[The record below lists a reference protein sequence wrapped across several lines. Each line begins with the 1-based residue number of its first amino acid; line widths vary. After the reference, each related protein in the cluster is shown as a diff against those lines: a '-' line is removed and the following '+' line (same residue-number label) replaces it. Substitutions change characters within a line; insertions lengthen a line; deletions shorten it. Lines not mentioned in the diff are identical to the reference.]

1 MNLHFWGFMIKRTLT
16 LATAIIRSL
25 IFLWVTASVFPVYAD
40 SLPER
45 IDQFVS
51 SFDYQTAVVTY
62 DIRSIQK
69 EYPTRLLIHETMLP
83 QTSAYPLKDIQ
94 LLYRLAENCSGNLP
108 LNPLV
113 TEPLVFTRA
122 LCKGTQ
128 LPIRWFAR
136 SALIH
141 PGGGTYA
148 ARYAEAYP
156 DMFTELEPFMHIQE
170 RPKATEESLLG
181 RLQHMDEETMSALI
195 SGSVMFSD
203 GTLYW
208 LRKGDKYHLFEESA
222 WQQNAG
228 KAGLSFTLA
237 SNDTTCFV
245 QRGNL
250 CWDIE
255 DHSDLLRI
263 SMVILVIANI
273 LLVIGWSIYRWNS
286 KRQDMKSRMLILQI
300 LTHELRT
307 PIASL
312 SLTVEGF
319 RREFEHLPESVYDE
333 FRRLCEDSRRLRQLA
348 EASKDYLQ
356 SDNKPLATDWV
367 PSVAEWLEYKV
378 EEEFVEPIEFIIN
391 QDIAAKLNV
400 YWLGTCVDNLIRN
413 AVKYGVTPVTLEV
426 LTQPNSVIIKVTDQG
441 TLTNKDWRHL
451 RKPFVSKSGL
461 GLGLTI
467 VESMVGRMGGSMTL
481 IGPPTTFILEIPCET
496 DIASR

>member
-1 MNLHFWGFMIKRTLT
+1 MSLT
-16 LATAIIRSL
+16 AVQA
-25 IFLWVTASVFPVYAD
+25 YAD

-45 IDQFVS
+45 IDLFVS
-51 SFDYQTAVVTY
+51 LFDYDSAIVSYDIHEIQTA
-62 DIRSIQK
+62 
-69 EYPTRLLIHETMLP
+69 YPTRLLTPDSMLP
-83 QTSAYPLKDIQ
+83 QTARYPLADIQ
-94 LLYRLAENCSGNLP
+94 KLYKLSLNCTGTLP
-108 LNPLV
+108 LSPLI

-128 LPIRWFAR
+128 LTSRWFAR
-136 SALIH
+136 SGLIH

-148 ARYAEAYP
+148 SRYVKKYP
-156 DMFTELEPFMHIQE
+156 EKFDALQQFMHIKE
-170 RPKATEESLLG
+170 RPEAPLDTLLG
-181 RLQHMDEETMSALI
+181 RLQRMSEESITALI
-195 SGSVMFSD
+195 AGASMFD
-203 GTLYW
+203 ELDELW
-208 LRKGDKYHLFEESA
+208 LRKGDEYYVFSGETWA
-222 WQQNAG
+222 QNAN
-228 KAGLSFTLA
+228 KAGLTYWVA
-237 SNDTTCFV
+237 SSDRTCFV
-245 QRGNL
+245 QRGNI

-255 DHSDLLRI
+255 DHTDFLRI
-263 SMVILVIANI
+263 SMVVLVIANI
-273 LLVIGWSIYRWNS
+273 LLVLGWSVYRWNS
-286 KRQDMKSRMLILQI
+286 KRQEMKSRMLILQI

-319 RREFEHLPESVYDE
+319 RREFEHLPESLYDE

-367 PSVAEWLEYKV
+367 PSVEEWLTYKI
-378 EEEFVEPIEFIIN
+378 EEEFDGKIPLIIN

-413 AVKYGVTPVTLEV
+413 AVKYGIAPVCLDVTTSKNCVT
-426 LTQPNSVIIKVTDQG
+426 IKVIDQG
-441 TLTNKDWRHL
+441 SLTRKDWRHL

-467 VESMVGRMGGSMTL
+467 VESMVGRMGGKMTL
-481 IGPPTTFILEIPCET
+481 LGPPTTFILEIPCET

>member
-1 MNLHFWGFMIKRTLT
+1 MITKVLRTLIT
-16 LATAIIRSL
+16 CSLLVSSLAR
-25 IFLWVTASVFPVYAD
+25 AD

-45 IDQFVS
+45 IDLFIDLFDTSNAIVS
-51 SFDYQTAVVTY
+51 Y
-62 DIRSIQK
+62 DVRALQSD
-69 EYPTRLLIHETMLP
+69 YPTRLIEPSSMFP
-83 QTSAYPLKDIQ
+83 QTAEYPLRDIQ
-94 LLYRLAENCSGNLP
+94 RLYQLAQNCTGNLP

-122 LCKGTQ
+122 ICNGTTLSQ
-128 LPIRWFAR
+128 RWFAR

-141 PGGGTYA
+141 PGGGSYA
-148 ARYAEAYP
+148 HRYVLVHP
-156 DMFTELEPFMHIQE
+156 DKAIELQQYMHVKE
-170 RPKATEESLLG
+170 RPVASENSLLG
-181 RLQHMDEETMSALI
+181 RLQRMSEESMNSLIAGSSMFLEDDE
-195 SGSVMFSD
+195 F
-203 GTLYW
+203 W
-208 LRKGDKYHLFEESA
+208 LRKNDSYYVFPESV
-222 WQQNAG
+222 WQAN
-228 KAGLSFTLA
+228 KDEAGLSYQLESEA
-237 SNDTTCFV
+237 STCFI

-250 CWDIE
+250 CWGVE

-263 SMVILVIANI
+263 SMVVLVIANI

-286 KRQDMKSRMLILQI
+286 KRQEMRSRMLILQI

-356 SDNKPLATDWV
+356 SDNKPLATEWV
-367 PSVAEWLEYKV
+367 PSVEEWLAFKV
-378 EEEFVEPIEFIIN
+378 EEEFVGDIEFKIN
-391 QDIAAKLNV
+391 QDVAAKLNV
-400 YWLGTCVDNLIRN
+400 YWLGTCIDNLIRN
-413 AVKYGVTPVTLEV
+413 AMKYGVAPVTIDVTTTQTNLTVKVIDQGE
-426 LTQPNSVIIKVTDQG
+426 LTQ
-441 TLTNKDWRHL
+441 KDWRNV

-467 VESMVGRMGGSMTL
+467 VESMVGRMGGKMSL

-496 DIASR
+496 DVASR